1 MIRFLTNALTLARA
15 SNLPTVWTNVV
26 IAWTINATAS
36 SSLKIIPPIS
46 DLSFFKWNIF
56 AYLIIGGSFIY
67 GAGCTLNDA
76 FDQKFDKKY
85 NPERPIPAGVIKPE
99 KVWILG
105 FTELITGS
113 ILLVWGALCDPI
125 WVGCLLLAVVIYD
138 VVHKKWVGGIVVMGL
153 CRLFLWLTAATAMGL
168 SEIAPQTW
176 IWGIVLTVYI
186 IGISLFARGESKKQ
200 SESNRYSILFLFSSP
215 MVTLIALVY
224 WNQLDPIRIFL
235 ANITGLLIGWI
246 AYSSILIIKE
256 QKKGAVGKGVS
267 RLLAGICALDATAI
281 SLYCPTLIA
290 PTLCC
295 LSLCVL
301 LQKKFAA
308 T

>member
-1 MIRFLTNALTLARA
+1 
-15 SNLPTVWTNVV
+15 
-26 IAWTINATAS
+26 
-36 SSLKIIPPIS
+36 
-46 DLSFFKWNIF
+46 
-56 AYLIIGGSFIY
+56 
-67 GAGCTLNDA
+67 
-76 FDQKFDKKY
+76 
-85 NPERPIPAGVIKPE
+85 
-99 KVWILG
+99 
-105 FTELITGS
+105 
-113 ILLVWGALCDPI
+113 
-125 WVGCLLLAVVIYD
+125 
-138 VVHKKWVGGIVVMGL
+138 MGL

-168 SEIAPQTW
+168 SEISPQTC

-215 MVTLIALVY
+215 MVTLIALIY

-256 QKKGAVGKGVS
+256 QKKGAVGNGVS
-267 RLLAGICALDATAI
+267 RLLAGICALDATTI

-301 LQKKFAA
+301 LKRSLRQLDLKHRTFLNDIAPIHIRKNIRLECSHGFLPESLFPQKIIL
-308 T
+308 